1 MPLHTATVGACLLAC
16 PCASVEAFTAVS
28 LATSGI
34 SYDSITRPLHQSLR
48 KETGPESGDLGLGTI
63 PAILFELWA
72 LGQIILRLKIPVC
85 LFVLG
90 RVAVITWG
98 LCEVIAVGPLAH

>member
-1 MPLHTATVGACLLAC
+1 MTPSH
-16 PCASVEAFTAVS
+16 
-28 LATSGI
+28 
-34 SYDSITRPLHQSLR
+34 PLHQSLW
-48 KETGPESGDLGLGTI
+48 KESGPESGDLGLGTI

-98 LCEVIAVGPLAH
+98 LCEVIAVGPLAHWNSCRLPLPFDLSSCS